1 MKFIRL
7 TCFSQQYRDSLEYI
21 LHIVTRIVDD
31 KLYRVLSDTKDSI
44 NPIHLL
50 MSLHDAVHS
59 VNDKRKAILNK
70 ILDVVKTDCKDQ
82 LQTAVNDNLK
92 WAGFYKLLK
101 ISLIT
106 LNTEKDA
113 QSIKNIHNFLSLV
126 LDKIPTMFVKQVK
139 HLVVLLQ
146 NDNKSIR

>member
-1 MKFIRL
+1 
-7 TCFSQQYRDSLEYI
+7 
-21 LHIVTRIVDD
+21 
-31 KLYRVLSDTKDSI
+31 
-44 NPIHLL
+44 